1 MLCRKVMIMAKGKS
15 HHVVPNP
22 DGGWD
27 VKKGG
32 SSRASG
38 HYDTKK
44 DAVDQGR
51 QISKNQGTEFYIHG
65 KDGQIQQKDSH
76 GNDPHPPK
84 G

>member
-1 MLCRKVMIMAKGKS
+1 MIMAKGKS
-15 HHVVPNP
+15 HHVVPNL

-32 SSRASG
+32 ACRASG

-44 DAVDQGR
+44 EAVDQGR

>member
-1 MLCRKVMIMAKGKS
+1 MQKGGFMS
-15 HHVVPNP
+15 GTHHVVPNS

-32 SSRASG
+32 ANRASG
-38 HYDTKK
+38 HFDTKQE
-44 DAVDQGR
+44 AVDAGR
-51 QISKNQGTEFYIHG
+51 EISRNQGTEFFIHG

-76 GNDPHPPK
+76 GNDKCPPR

>member
-1 MLCRKVMIMAKGKS
+1 MASKS

-32 SSRASG
+32 AERASV
-38 HYDTKK
+38 HCETKAE
-44 DAVDQGR
+44 AVDQGR
-51 QISKNQGTEFYIHG
+51 QISINQGTEFVIHEKHG
-65 KDGQIQQKDSH
+65 IIRDKDSH
-76 GNDPHPPK
+76 GNDNYPPR

>member
-1 MLCRKVMIMAKGKS
+1 MAGKS

-32 SSRASG
+32 AERASG
-38 HYDTKK
+38 HYDTKV
-44 DAVDQGR
+44 DAVKDGR
-51 QISKNQGTEFYIHG
+51 QISKNQGTEFFIHG
-65 KDGQIQQKDSH
+65 KDGKIQQKDSH
-76 GNDPHPPK
+76 GNDPFPPR

>member
-1 MLCRKVMIMAKGKS
+1 MSKGKS

-32 SSRASG
+32 AGRASG
-38 HYDTKK
+38 HYETKEEALK
-44 DAVDQGR
+44 EGR
-51 QISKNQGTEFYIHG
+51 QISKNQNTEFYIHG
-65 KDGQIQQKDSH
+65 KNGQIQQKDSH
-76 GNDPHPPK
+76 GKDPYPPK